1 MKKKIILALTFTLS
15 LAGLK
20 AQYWQPVSEKIEP
33 IRKEIKILYA
43 YKIDLNA
50 LRGILRNAPEVGKD
64 AVPVV
69 VSIPTTDGKIEKFSV
84 YSSLVMEKSMA
95 DRYQLG
101 SYSGVGLD
109 SPNKQIRFSTS
120 PNDFQSMIIDSN
132 TGKSEFIEPVTKE
145 KDIYAVFFKTDK
157 PQDGRTFE
165 CTTVSPKILQN
176 KGNQLLQSEKRSKKR
191 KRFLR

>member
-1 MKKKIILALTFTLS
+1 MKKKIVLVLTFTLS

-20 AQYWQPVSEKIEP
+20 AQYWQPVSEKIDP
-33 IRKEIKILYA
+33 IRKEVKILYA
-43 YKIDLNA
+43 YKMDLNA
-50 LRGILRNAPEVGKD
+50 LREILRNAPEAGKD
-64 AVPVV
+64 AVPVI
-69 VSIPTTDGKIEKFSV
+69 VSIPTTDGKIERFSV
-84 YSSLVMEKSMA
+84 YSSPVMEKSMA

-109 SPNKQIRFSTS
+109 SPHKQIRFSTA

-145 KDIYAVFFKTDK
+145 KDIYAVFFKSDK
-157 PQDGRTFE
+157 PQGSRAFE
-165 CTTVSPKILQN
+165 CTTPSPQILPN
-176 KGNQLLQSEKRSKKR
+176 KDNQLLQSEKRSKKR